1 MKVLPCDLFGQVI
14 LRPRWRYIYSTLTYI
29 YMHIHT
35 ESMLKYSENPQMD
48 RRCTEGTGYV
58 FPWQHHLHQ
67 GPNKRTFFS
76 FPAVFLFSHI
86 FPLSHTFVDVL
97 CCLGETHVRD
107 QRSVLSCLLSTAGN
121 FAVLF
126 CFFFFTPLQA
136 CVQFFWCFSAIM
148 CCLIMLYSVWNW
160 SPVHF

>member
-29 YMHIHT
+29 YTHIHT
-35 ESMLKYSENPQMD
+35 ESMHKYSENPQMD
-48 RRCTEGTGYV
+48 RRCTQRVLVMCSLNNITYTKV
-58 FPWQHHLHQ
+58 PTK
-67 GPNKRTFFS
+67 GPFS
-76 FPAVFLFSHI
+76 FPALFLFSHI
-86 FPLSHTFVDVL
+86 FPLSHTFVDIL
-97 CCLGETHVRD
+97 CCLGKTHVRD

-136 CVQFFWCFSAIM
+136 YVQFFLVFFSNYLLLNNVIF
-148 CCLIMLYSVWNW
+148 CLELKSC
-160 SPVHF
+160 